1 MVLVALNMSGA
12 ERKVNFE
19 MSKKG
24 VTSTKSLVATT
35 KSSVNGDVVTL
46 EPYGV
51 FIGQLLS
58 ERVK

>member
-1 MVLVALNMSGA
+1 MSGA

>member
-1 MVLVALNMSGA
+1 
-12 ERKVNFE
+12 
-19 MSKKG
+19 
-24 VTSTKSLVATT
+24 
-35 KSSVNGDVVTL
+35 VNGDVVTL